1 MVSIEFEY
9 QQTKTIV
16 QANLNDRFE
25 TVLNKYK
32 TKTNIDI
39 NNLYYL
45 VNGRYIDKN
54 EIIKNIMNSNDKQ
67 NKTIKILVNNINS
80 SIIQNINLIKSK
92 DIICP
97 ECKEICKMELKDYRI
112 KLYDCKK
119 GHVNENLKSKI
130 QSNIIIKFLAKNIN
144 SSIFEKNN

>member
-1 MVSIEFEY
+1 MVAIEFEY
-9 QQTKTIV
+9 RQIKTIV

-25 TVLNKYK
+25 TVLNIYK

-67 NKTIKILVNNINS
+67 NKTIKILVNNIYS
-80 SIIQNINLIKSK
+80 SI
-92 DIICP
+92 
-97 ECKEICKMELKDYRI
+97 
-112 KLYDCKK
+112 
-119 GHVNENLKSKI
+119 V
-130 QSNIIIKFLAKNIN
+130 
-144 SSIFEKNN
+144 